1 MFEIDA
7 KTGGF
12 QKDSE
17 TGKLKNKTSHT
28 LNPVPVI
35 IYDPEFGG
43 EYELDPGVEKPGLG
57 NVAATLLNLLGYDAP
72 EDYLPSLVRLKRPR

>member
-7 KTGGF
+7 KTSSF

-28 LNPVPVI
+28 LNPVPAI
-35 IYDPEFGG
+35 IYDPQFNG
-43 EYELDPGVEKPGLG
+43 EYEIDLLVKKPGLG
-57 NVAATLLNLLGYDAP
+57 NVAATLLNLLGYNAP
-72 EDYLPSLVRLKRPR
+72 DDYLPSLIKLKK